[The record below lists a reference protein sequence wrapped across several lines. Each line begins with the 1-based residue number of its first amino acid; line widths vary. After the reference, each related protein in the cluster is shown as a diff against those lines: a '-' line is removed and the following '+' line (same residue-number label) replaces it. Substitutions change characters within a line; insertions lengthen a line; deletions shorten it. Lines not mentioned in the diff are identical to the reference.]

1 MEHLQ
6 ADIDDEGTV
15 FLRVGGGSVPIV
27 TPDRIRAPHLIAKGP
42 AKPARPTRW
51 PPVVIYARDP
61 TATGLVKVDLR
72 ELLTVEVDDIDR
84 LVGSVQGLPWAGR
97 HAELLVSVRD
107 GAAEAAMEGAL
118 RRAMGPASPQL
129 LATRVLGPPAD
140 D

>member
-15 FLRVGGGSVPIV
+15 FLRVGGGSVPFA
-27 TPDRIRAPHLIAKGP
+27 TPDRIHAPRLIAKGP
-42 AKPARPTRW
+42 ARPSRPTRW

-72 ELLTVEVDDIDR
+72 ELMTVEVDDIDR
-84 LVGSVQGLPWAGR
+84 LVGSVRSLPWAGR
-97 HAELLVSVRD
+97 DAELLVSVRD
-107 GAAEAAMEGAL
+107 SAAEAAMEGAL

-129 LATRVLGPPAD
+129 LATMALGPLAD